1 MNRKDIE
8 IMAPAGSYESLMAAI
23 QGGADSVY
31 FGAGEMNMRSASSIN
46 FTTADLNKIAGIC
59 RDNGVKS
66 YLTLN
71 VVVFDDEVEQM
82 KRIVDSA
89 LAGGISA
96 IIASDLAVIRYAF
109 DAGME
114 VHLSTQLNITNIEAL
129 RFYSQWADVAV
140 LARELNLDQV
150 SRISRLI
157 REQDIRGPHGE
168 LVRIEMF
175 VHGALCMAT
184 SGKCYLS
191 LHETGMSANRGKC
204 RQTCRK
210 AYIVTERETGYELAI
225 DNEYIMSPK
234 DLCTIG
240 FADRLIDAGVSVFK
254 IEGRARSP
262 EYVKTVTSCYDE
274 AVKAVANG
282 SYNEDNIAGWRERLA
297 SVFNRGFWDGYYLG
311 QKLGEW
317 NSRYGSS
324 ATKRKEY
331 LGKVTNYF
339 AKIGVAEIK
348 LENGDLEQG
357 EPLLITGPTTGV
369 IEFPAG
375 EIRVDLKET
384 EKALKGEYCSLAT
397 PETVRR
403 ADKVYKWVDASEH
416 HRR

>member
-31 FGAGEMNMRSASSIN
+31 FGAGDLNMSSASSIN
-46 FTTADLNKIAGIC
+46 FTNDDLTRIAGIC
-59 RDNGVKS
+59 RDSNVKS

-71 VVVFDDEVEQM
+71 VVVFDEELDQM
-82 KRIVDSA
+82 KRVVDSA
-89 LAGGISA
+89 VADGITA

-129 RFYSQWADVAV
+129 RFYSKWADVAV

-150 SRISRLI
+150 SRISRMI
-157 REQDIRGPHGE
+157 REQDIRGPHGD
-168 LVRIEMF
+168 LMKVEMF

-184 SGKCYLS
+184 SGKCYMS

-210 AYIVTERETGYELAI
+210 AYIVTEKETGHELEI
-225 DNEYIMSPK
+225 HNDYIMSPK

-240 FADRLIDAGVSVFK
+240 FVDRLIDAGVSVFK

-262 EYVKTVTSCYDE
+262 EYVRTVTSCYDE
-274 AVKAVANG
+274 AVRSVAEG
-282 SYNEDNIAGWRERLA
+282 SYNEEKIAFWSEKLA
-297 SVFNRGFWDGYYLG
+297 SVFNRGFWNGYYLG
-311 QKLGEW
+311 QRLGEW

-348 LENGDLEQG
+348 LENGDLEKGQT
-357 EPLLITGPTTGV
+357 LLITGPTTGV
-369 IEFPAG
+369 IEFAAG

-384 EKALKGEYCSLAT
+384 EKAMKGEYCSLAT
-397 PETVRR
+397 PEPVRR
-403 ADKVYKWVDASEH
+403 SDKVFLWVDALER
-416 HRR
+416 HRQ

>member
-168 LVRIEMF
+168 LVRVEMF

-282 SYNEDNIAGWRERLA
+282 SYNEDKIAGWRERLA

-357 EPLLITGPTTGV
+357 EPLLITGPSTGV

-416 HRR
+416 HRQ

>member
-1 MNRKDIE
+1 
-8 IMAPAGSYESLMAAI
+8 MAAI

-46 FTTADLNKIAGIC
+46 FTTADLTKIASIC

-71 VVVFDDEVEQM
+71 VVVFDDEVESM
-82 KRIVDSA
+82 RRIVDSA

-96 IIASDLAVIRYAF
+96 IIASDLAVIKYAF
-109 DAGME
+109 NAGME

-129 RFYSQWADVAV
+129 RFYSQWAEVAV

-150 SRISRLI
+150 SRISQMI

-168 LVRIEMF
+168 LIKIEMF

-210 AYIVTERETGYELAI
+210 AYIVTEKETGYELGI

-240 FADRLIDAGVSVFK
+240 FVDRLVDSGVSVFK

-274 AVKAVANG
+274 AVKAVAGG
-282 SYNEDNIAGWRERLA
+282 SYNEDAIAGWRERLA

-311 QKLGEW
+311 QRLGEW

-369 IEFPAG
+369 LEFPAG
-375 EIRVDLKET
+375 GIRVDLKEA
-384 EKALKGEYCSLAT
+384 ERALKGEYCSLAT
-397 PETVRR
+397 PEAVRR

-416 HRR
+416 HRQ